1 MHRNLQ
7 SVIQIF
13 VRVVFRSIGRQKKH
27 LYFVLTFFQPVRNK
41 LTMMNLPIVQNQEHF
56 PFRVADQTLQE
67 ADQALLVHGVLINHE
82 TNFPLTADRRDHI
95 DALSFRFHRQFGRRT
110 LGRKATLYD
119 FTVADSGLICP
130 IDPGVFCFGAL

>member
-13 VRVVFRSIGRQKKH
+13 VRVVFRRIGRQKKH
-27 LYFVLTFFQPVRNK
+27 LNFILSFLQPGRDK
-41 LTMMNLPIVQNQEHF
+41 LAMMNLQIVQNQEHF

-82 TNFPLTADRRDHI
+82 TDFPLTVDRRNHI
-95 DALSFRFHRQFGRRT
+95 DALSFRFHRQHGRMT
-110 LGRKATLYD
+110 LGRKTTLYD

-130 IDPGVFCFGAL
+130 INLGVFCFCTL